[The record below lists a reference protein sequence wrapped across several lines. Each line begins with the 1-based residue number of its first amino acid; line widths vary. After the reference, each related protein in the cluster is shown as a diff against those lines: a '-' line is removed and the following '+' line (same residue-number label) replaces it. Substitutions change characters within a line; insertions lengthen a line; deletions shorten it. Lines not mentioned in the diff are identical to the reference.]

1 MEMLVEIYK
10 KPVAAVI
17 FSEAVE
23 IDYLKRHYRVPIFTS
38 PENAMRAFHLSH
50 TWASRKHSP
59 HGIHRATGPAAEKTK
74 NMLDAVKGRRD
85 LYLNEAME
93 LIRQY
98 GFSTPPYFLCR
109 SAEEALQV
117 WKTLNGPVAMKVV
130 QPHISHKTDQGMI
143 RLNLNSDEE
152 ISSTFAALCR
162 EVPHEDLEVMIQPII
177 SEGREV
183 MLGGK
188 QDQYS
193 GELEE
198 II

>member
-1 MEMLVEIYK
+1 
-10 KPVAAVI
+10 
-17 FSEAVE
+17 
-23 IDYLKRHYRVPIFTS
+23 
-38 PENAMRAFHLSH
+38 
-50 TWASRKHSP
+50 
-59 HGIHRATGPAAEKTK
+59 
-74 NMLDAVKGRRD
+74 MLDAVKGRRD

-183 MLGGK
+183 MLGGR
-188 QDQYS
+188 QAS
-193 GELEE
+193 GAWTLVGDPQVHWLDLILELQQTRVQIFEQVHRPE
-198 II
+198 GNLDIKSRTI